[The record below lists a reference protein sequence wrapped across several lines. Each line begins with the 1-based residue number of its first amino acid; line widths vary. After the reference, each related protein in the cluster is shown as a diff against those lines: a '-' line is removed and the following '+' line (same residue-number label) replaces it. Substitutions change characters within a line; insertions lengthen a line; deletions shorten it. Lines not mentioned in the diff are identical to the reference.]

1 MLLFRFHRVLLRVWV
16 AGVLGAARVRVL
28 GVECCSASYA
38 GTGYPM
44 TANSSR
50 GSQSWSGRGQRG
62 WLPEVAAR
70 ARRPRQP
77 GPCGVPVSPRQRRDG
92 KGVVGL
98 WLFELADLP
107 DEVGELAGE
116 RDHDHVAGFT
126 ALEA

>member
-1 MLLFRFHRVLLRVWV
+1 
-16 AGVLGAARVRVL
+16 
-28 GVECCSASYA
+28 
-38 GTGYPM
+38 M